1 MDLFL
6 IFLTILAA
14 VVVYT
19 GVKIVPQSEVYVVER
34 FGKYIRTLDA
44 GLNLI
49 VPFLDSVKFKISI
62 LERQLEEFDISV
74 ITRDNVEVFLETSVF
89 YRVLDAAKSVYRIRD
104 VDKAL
109 KTAAESIVRSA
120 GGRLDL
126 DDLQSSRDSM
136 NEEIAKNLQDAA
148 EIWGIEITRTEIT
161 DVRVDELTK
170 EAQRQQLNAE
180 REKRAAV
187 ALAEGEKRSVELNAD
202 AKLYEAERTAEAV
215 RISADADAYA
225 VKVKAD
231 AEAAQTRVIAEA
243 IADNGQ
249 PAVNYDIL
257 KRQVNALAELSSSA
271 NTKTLIMPT
280 DVTKVIGSLTTLI
293 GATEKNEP

>member
-202 AKLYEAERTAEAV
+202 ATLYEAERTAEAV

-280 DVTKVIGSLTTLI
+280 DVTKVIGSLATLI
-293 GATEKNEP
+293 GTIEKNEP

>member
-161 DVRVDELTK
+161 DVKVDDLTK